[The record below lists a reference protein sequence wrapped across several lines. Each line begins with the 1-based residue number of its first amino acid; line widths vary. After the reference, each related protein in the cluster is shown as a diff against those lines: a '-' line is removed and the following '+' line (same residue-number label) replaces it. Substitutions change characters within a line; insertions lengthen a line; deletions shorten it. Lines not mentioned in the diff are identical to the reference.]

1 MLFNTP
7 LFFVFFLSFFL
18 LNNFVFLKRNPRLLL
33 ILVSSLIFYAG
44 WNYRFIPLLVF
55 SGVVDYFVAIGIQHS
70 EGKKRRKLAIGIIAI
85 GRCAV

>member
-1 MLFNTP
+1 
-7 LFFVFFLSFFL
+7 
-18 LNNFVFLKRNPRLLL
+18 
-33 ILVSSLIFYAG
+33 VSSLIFYAG

-55 SGVVDYFVAIGIQHS
+55 SGVDDYFVAIGIQHS